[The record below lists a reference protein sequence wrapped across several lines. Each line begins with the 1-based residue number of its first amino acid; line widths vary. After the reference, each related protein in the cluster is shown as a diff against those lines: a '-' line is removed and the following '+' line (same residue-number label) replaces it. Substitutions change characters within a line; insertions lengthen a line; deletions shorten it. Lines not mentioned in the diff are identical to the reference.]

1 MAKKRWDIP
10 KRPKNNPASQA
21 PENQAPTLGGLA
33 GLLSKA
39 VLVLN
44 ALLAGSGYLFLAGYL
59 AKVGI
64 NISELDLDLPSLLFY
79 GYTFT
84 IKALGAASF
93 LVLMAVVAI
102 PMTIVI
108 WLAYPWVQ
116 RALPQSNARWHER
129 ISIIV
134 SGVLTLAMLV
144 APGLIMQYGGSQAI
158 KNELGKMP
166 FASTDGL
173 NIKHTVITPTGHIT
187 GTQVIADLKHTY
199 IRADNKVYKIASDTQ
214 QVVRI
219 IEVTEPG
226 SQYPTDSPNSTE
238 QTNDALRAPGNSGYH
253 P

>member
-1 MAKKRWDIP
+1 MTKKRWDIP
-10 KRPKNNPASQA
+10 KREKTNTPPQA
-21 PENQAPTLGGLA
+21 PENPAPTLGDLA
-33 GLLSKA
+33 GLVSKT
-39 VLVLN
+39 VLVVN
-44 ALLAGSGYLFLAGYL
+44 VLLAGSGYLFLAGYL

-64 NISELDLDLPSLLFY
+64 NISELELDLPSLLFY

-102 PMTIVI
+102 PMVIVM
-108 WLAYPWVQ
+108 WLTYPWVQ
-116 RALPQSNARWHER
+116 RALPRSDVKWQQW

-134 SGVLTLAMLV
+134 SAVLTLAILLV
-144 APGLIMQYGGSQAI
+144 PGYILQYGGDQAI
-158 KNELGKMP
+158 KGELGKMP

-173 NIKHTVITPTGHIT
+173 KLQHTVITPTGKIT

-199 IRADNKVYKIASDTQ
+199 IRADNKVYKIASDTL

-226 SQYPTDSPNSTE
+226 SQYQTDSPSNVE
-238 QTNDALRAPGNSGYH
+238 
-253 P
+253 